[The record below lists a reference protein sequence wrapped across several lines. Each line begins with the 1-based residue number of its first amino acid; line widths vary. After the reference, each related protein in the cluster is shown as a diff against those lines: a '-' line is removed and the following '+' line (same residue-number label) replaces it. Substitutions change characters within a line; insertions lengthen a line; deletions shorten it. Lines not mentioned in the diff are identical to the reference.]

1 MWRGRFEWL
10 DSALW
15 REVWLAVQKILAAC
29 VLIGAH
35 QRLVFVLRW
44 ADATTSLP
52 LAESVIQI
60 FFYLAFRVIAIRLVV
75 DAVVLLA
82 FAPWSPPIEKPPD
95 KLE

>member
-1 MWRGRFEWL
+1 MRRERFEWI

-15 REVWLAVQKILAAC
+15 LEVWLAVQKILAAC
-29 VLIGAH
+29 ILIAAHRGLVL
-35 QRLVFVLRW
+35 VLRW
-44 ADATTSLP
+44 ADAKISLP

-82 FAPWSPPIEKPPD
+82 FAPWLSPIEKPPER
-95 KLE
+95 KE